1 MCCSLNLKT
10 WFARVL
16 IIFMHLFVVIFFRW
30 TFLCLIFAFLLFTV
44 LFSVF
49 LEVIPLSWLFVLLR
63 NPKFCSHK
71 DMRYGMS
78 FYRKSSSWL
87 LVCEQKIESKKSIF
101 YFGIS
106 CSSDIRCM
114 NQKYVHYYKNILFFT
129 YLSINIREH
138 HLEIIVSYISKRE
151 KRIQ

>member
-16 IIFMHLFVVIFFRW
+16 IIFMHLFVVFFAGHFYVW
-30 TFLCLIFAFLLFTV
+30 FLLFFIS
-44 LFSVF
+44 LFFSVF

-63 NPKFCSHK
+63 NLKFCSHK

-87 LVCEQKIESKKSIF
+87 LVCEQKIESKKINF
-101 YFGIS
+101 LFGFS
-106 CSSDIRCM
+106 CSLNIRCM
-114 NQKYVHYYKNILFFT
+114 NQKYVHYYKNILFLLI
-129 YLSINIREH
+129 Y
-138 HLEIIVSYISKRE
+138 
-151 KRIQ
+151 Q